1 MTCERVSELL
11 TLYVDEGLP
20 ARDTGRVAGHLAR
33 CAACRADLRALE
45 QTLAALD
52 RVRPQEPPI
61 DLWEQ
66 FRSRLE
72 AEQAR
77 TPAVSR
83 LSALGSRFSA
93 RWMETGRLAAW
104 PITPPRAESR
114 EPRAAIPWKGAL
126 AAPAAVLAAALVG
139 LAGFAIGIRSGG
151 HLNASVVAQI
161 STSRPASPLHA
172 ARPRGR
178 LSASATRPL
187 LPVELAKLPLIMP
200 ILSPEADR
208 TGSGVGQE
216 TPLKPHPAP
225 RKLTVP
231 APAAGAERGSAREQ
245 IAAIPPVA
253 PSGRAAGSA
262 DLAEALQSS
271 VEETTRQRVADEV
284 AVLAQALNQAEAHT
298 TDFFGPTG
306 SGEPS

>member
-1 MTCERVSELL
+1 MTCERVSELI

-33 CAACRADLRALE
+33 CAACRAELRALE

-77 TPAVSR
+77 TPATLGLAR
-83 LSALGSRFSA
+83 LSNR
-93 RWMETGRLAAW
+93 
-104 PITPPRAESR
+104 SR
-114 EPRAAIPWKGAL
+114 EGASRTTRTIRPAWFLPLRGGWKRTL

-151 HLNASVVAQI
+151 DLNSPVTARI
-161 STSRPASPLHA
+161 STSRPASLPLA

-187 LPVELAKLPLIMP
+187 LPAELAKLPPIMP

-208 TGSGVGQE
+208 MGSGVGQE

-231 APAAGAERGSAREQ
+231 APAAGAERGTAREQ

-253 PSGRAAGSA
+253 PSGGAAGSA

-284 AVLAQALNQAEAHT
+284 AVLALALDQAEAHT
-298 TDFFGPTG
+298 SDFFGPTG